1 MKTTSLQSTRHGGF
15 GLVELM
21 VGLVIGLLTTVVIM
35 QVFSAFEGQKR
46 TTSGSSDT
54 QTNGALALYS
64 LEREL
69 MMAGY
74 GMPLYATKN
83 TPSPMKCTTG
93 VFNVDHDGNTGTP
106 KIGFAP
112 IEIGDGGSGGV
123 SDTVT
128 IRYASANATA
138 TKSNSG
144 VPIIIGAMSGA
155 TLTVE
160 VSLGCSVNDTALLI
174 KDTDCGMTRVT
185 GVVSGAPS
193 KITVADASHAAV
205 DGTLACLSGW
215 SEVSYSIGSQ
225 GSRYWLQTIDS
236 REAGFPNAL
245 PRQADIVNIQAQ
257 YGITKAAPASEQE
270 TYDVDEW
277 VDATGDWKTSSLTIA
292 NRNRIRAIRIAV
304 IARSPLKEKEKVTT
318 ACAGKFCAT
327 WEDPVRTGQI
337 RKTNG
342 SSTLPA
348 TMEVAVP
355 GTDWEYYRYRTYQ
368 TIVPLRNLIW
378 ASPSLSTWAPAPT

>member
-1 MKTTSLQSTRHGGF
+1 MKTISLRLTHHRGF
-15 GLVELM
+15 GLIELM
-21 VGLVIGLLTTVVIM
+21 VGLVIGLLTTIVIM

-69 MMAGY
+69 QMAGY
-74 GMPLYATKN
+74 GMPLYATTN

-93 VFNVDHDGNTGTP
+93 VFDVDHDGNAGTP

-112 IEIGDGGSGGV
+112 VEITDGGSGGL

-138 TKSNSG
+138 AKSNSG
-144 VPIIIGAMSGA
+144 VPIIIGAKSGS

-160 VSLGCSVNDTALLI
+160 VALGCSVNDTALLI

-185 GVVSGAPS
+185 GVVSGVPS
-193 KITVADASHAAV
+193 AITVADASHAAA

-215 SEVSYSIGSQ
+215 SEVSYRIGASDN
-225 GSRYWLQTIDS
+225 RYWLETIDS
-236 REAGFPNAL
+236 RETTFPNAL

-257 YGITKAAPASEQE
+257 YGIAKAAPATDQE
-270 TYDVDEW
+270 RYDVDEW
-277 VDATGDWKTSSLTIA
+277 VDATGDWKIPTLTIA
-292 NRNRIRAIRIAV
+292 NRNRIRAVRIAV
-304 IARSPLKEKEKVTT
+304 IARNPLKEKEKVTT
-318 ACAGKFCAT
+318 ACSSKFCAG
-327 WEDPVRTGQI
+327 WEDPVRTGQT
-337 RKTNG
+337 RN
-342 SSTLPA
+342 SP
-348 TMEVAVP
+348 TMEVTVP
-355 GTDWEYYRYRTYQ
+355 GADWEYYRYRTYQ
-368 TIVPLRNLIW
+368 SIVPLRNLIW
-378 ASPSLSTWAPAPT
+378 ASQSL